1 MRYDPRARKPAES
14 SGKPPKKA
22 ESHNCAF
29 AALFLAGQSA
39 RFFGK
44 RALFSRK
51 GESELAFK
59 RCVQLRRAILSVL
72 LTAIFLLF
80 LLPPSASAAADYQD
94 GTYTVPVSI
103 DGLGRHNIVWP
114 SGTLHVEGGALF
126 LDITF
131 ERVDPKDHAPRY
143 DWLATSL
150 GTVTPVIDDAAL
162 TATFYRVPIPGFDP
176 IPITVLTSAMSAPV
190 EVEYTLNVDGS
201 AVPLAAVE
209 TPEPTPI
216 PTAAPAE
223 TPAPTEAPEE
233 TPELTPEPTTEPTPE
248 PTEAPAPTEA
258 PTPEP
263 TAEATPAPTP
273 APAPA
278 EAPEQPPTAVPASYG
293 TIALIAAAVVVAA
306 LVAFFAVRAAR
317 KKK

>member
-1 MRYDPRARKPAES
+1 M
-14 SGKPPKKA
+14 
-22 ESHNCAF
+22 
-29 AALFLAGQSA
+29 
-39 RFFGK
+39 
-44 RALFSRK
+44 
-51 GESELAFK
+51 AFK
-59 RCVQLRRAILSVL
+59 RCGRLRRPILSAL

-103 DGLGRHNIVWP
+103 DGLGRHNIIWP

-176 IPITVLTSAMSAPV
+176 IPITVLTSAMSAPI

-201 AVPLAAVE
+201 AVPLAPVE
-209 TPEPTPI
+209 TPEPTPV
-216 PTAAPAE
+216 PTEAPAETPAPTPEATEAPAE

-233 TPELTPEPTTEPTPE
+233 TPEPTPEPTTEPTPE